1 MKGKFNL
8 DKKFDNVS
16 ADNLFI
22 SEITLAELKFGVE
35 NSEKA
40 DKNREALEDFLTGIK
55 IIPILNCLDL
65 YAKEKAR
72 LRKLGT
78 PVDDFDLFIGVTS
91 IVHNLIMVTN
101 NTTHFN
107 RIKGIELEDWTTL

>member
-8 DKKFDNVS
+8 EEKFDNI
-16 ADNLFI
+16 AANNLFI

-35 NSEKA
+35 NSGKV
-40 DKNREALEDFLTGIK
+40 DKNHKALEDFLTGVK
-55 IIPILNCLDL
+55 IIPIFHCLDL

-78 PVDDFDLFIGVTS
+78 PVDDFDLFIGVT
-91 IVHNLIMVTN
+91 
-101 NTTHFN
+101 
-107 RIKGIELEDWTTL
+107 

>member
-8 DKKFDNVS
+8 DAKFDNVGPDS
-16 ADNLFI
+16 LFI

-40 DKNREALEDFLTGIK
+40 DKHLKALEDFLTGIK
-55 IIPILNCLDL
+55 IIPIFHCLDL
-65 YAKEKAR
+65 YAKEKVR

-78 PVDDFDLFIGVTS
+78 PVDDFDLSIGVTS
-91 IVHNLIMVTN
+91 IVHKLIMVTN

-107 RIKGIELEDWTTL
+107 RINGIELEDWTT

>member
-8 DKKFDNVS
+8 DDKFVKVD

-40 DKNREALEDFLTGIK
+40 DKNRKALEDFLTGIK
-55 IIPILNCLDL
+55 IVPIFSCIDL

-91 IVHNLIMVTN
+91 IVHDLIMVTN
-101 NTTHFN
+101 NTSHFN
-107 RIKGIELEDWTTL
+107 RINGIELEDWTS